1 MICLVGEGGDFA
13 EIDLGELDLG
23 ELDLGELDLG
33 ELDLGELGGDGVDQE
48 GAFAGEAEVGFGFF
62 D

>member
-13 EIDLGELDLG
+13 EI
-23 ELDLGELDLG
+23 DLGELDLG

>member
-1 MICLVGEGGDFA
+1 MSTKYDLLGWGGGDFL
-13 EIDLGELDLG
+13 EI
-23 ELDLGELDLG
+23 
-33 ELDLGELGGDGVDQE
+33 DLGELGGDGVDQK